1 MLRPG
6 GRFLFFL
13 NHPLLQAP
21 GSGWIDDRILD
32 EQYWRIGEYL
42 VEDRSLQEVE
52 KDIHIPFVHR
62 PLSRYVNAMATA
74 GLFVERMEEPAP
86 PPGFLARAD
95 EYIGA
100 ATIPRLLFLR
110 AENEGASVALS
121 KGDVTEFLI
130 ITGLSGA
137 GRSNAANTFEDLG
150 WFVIDN
156 LPPMLIGK
164 VAELVRAPRLDHR
177 TGGPGGR
184 YRPPARISGR
194 AARRDSDPAVD
205 RRVCATLF
213 LEASDEVLI
222 RRYEN
227 TRRPHPLA
235 AERVSEAI
243 ERERLALDPV
253 KAEADVVVDTTDLN
267 VHQLRDR
274 LLDIFARDAEHDL
287 QTNVVSFGFKHGVPL
302 DVDMVFDC
310 RFLPN
315 PHWVDELRPLTGL
328 DEPVR
333 EYVLGQPETEA
344 FLAKVDDLLALLLP
358 AFVKEGKS
366 YLTIAVGCTGGRH
379 RSVVIAEELARLL
392 AKRGF
397 EPTVQHRDVAR

>member
-1 MLRPG
+1 M
-6 GRFLFFL
+6 
-13 NHPLLQAP
+13 
-21 GSGWIDDRILD
+21 
-32 EQYWRIGEYL
+32 
-42 VEDRSLQEVE
+42 
-52 KDIHIPFVHR
+52 
-62 PLSRYVNAMATA
+62 
-74 GLFVERMEEPAP
+74 
-86 PPGFLARAD
+86 
-95 EYIGA
+95 
-100 ATIPRLLFLR
+100 
-110 AENEGASVALS
+110 
-121 KGDVTEFLI
+121 TEFVV

-156 LPPMLIGK
+156 LPPSLIGK
-164 VAELVRAPRLDHR
+164 VAELVSAPASTTERVALVVGTGPLLEYLDELPEALETLR
-177 TGGPGGR
+177 GTGSSV
-184 YRPPARISGR
+184 RI
-194 AARRDSDPAVD
+194 
-205 RRVCATLF
+205 LF

-243 ERERLALDPV
+243 ERERRALDTV
-253 KAEADVVVDTTDLN
+253 KSEADVVVDTTDLN

-315 PHWVDELRPLTGL
+315 PHWVDELRPLTGM
-328 DEPVR
+328 DDPVR
-333 EYVLGQPETEA
+333 GYVLCQPETDA
-344 FLAKVDDLLALLLP
+344 FLTKVDDLMGLLLP

-366 YLTIAVGCTGGRH
+366 YLSIAVGCTGGRH
-379 RSVVIAEELARLL
+379 RSVVIAEELGRLL
-392 AKRGF
+392 SKRGF
-397 EPTVQHRDVAR
+397 APTVQHRDVSRTS

>member
-1 MLRPG
+1 M
-6 GRFLFFL
+6 
-13 NHPLLQAP
+13 
-21 GSGWIDDRILD
+21 
-32 EQYWRIGEYL
+32 
-42 VEDRSLQEVE
+42 
-52 KDIHIPFVHR
+52 
-62 PLSRYVNAMATA
+62 T
-74 GLFVERMEEPAP
+74 
-86 PPGFLARAD
+86 
-95 EYIGA
+95 
-100 ATIPRLLFLR
+100 
-110 AENEGASVALS
+110 
-121 KGDVTEFLI
+121 TEFLL

-156 LPPMLIGK
+156 LPPTLIGK
-164 VAELVRAPRLDHR
+164 VADLVRAPGSTTERIALVVGTGALLEYLDALPEALEGLR
-177 TGGPGGR
+177 ATGSR
-184 YRPPARISGR
+184 VRI
-194 AARRDSDPAVD
+194 
-205 RRVCATLF
+205 LF

-243 ERERLALDPV
+243 ELERQALEPV
-253 KAEADVVVDTTDLN
+253 RAEADVVVDTTDLN

-274 LLDIFARDAEHDL
+274 LLEIFAHDAEHDL
-287 QTNVVSFGFKHGVPL
+287 QTNIVSFGFKYGVPL

-328 DEPVR
+328 DDNVR
-333 EYVLGQPETEA
+333 DFVLDQPESAE
-344 FLAKVDDLLALLLP
+344 FLGKVDDLLALLLP

-366 YLTIAVGCTGGRH
+366 YLSIAVGCTGGRH
-379 RSVVIAEELARLL
+379 RSVVMADELAKLL
-392 AKRGF
+392 AKRGY

>member
-1 MLRPG
+1 M
-6 GRFLFFL
+6 
-13 NHPLLQAP
+13 
-21 GSGWIDDRILD
+21 
-32 EQYWRIGEYL
+32 
-42 VEDRSLQEVE
+42 
-52 KDIHIPFVHR
+52 
-62 PLSRYVNAMATA
+62 
-74 GLFVERMEEPAP
+74 
-86 PPGFLARAD
+86 
-95 EYIGA
+95 
-100 ATIPRLLFLR
+100 
-110 AENEGASVALS
+110 
-121 KGDVTEFLI
+121 TEFLL

-156 LPPMLIGK
+156 LPPALIGK
-164 VAELVRAPRLDHR
+164 VAELVRAPGSTTERVALVVGTGALLEYLDELPAALEALR
-177 TGGPGGR
+177 ATGSR
-184 YRPPARISGR
+184 VRI
-194 AARRDSDPAVD
+194 
-205 RRVCATLF
+205 LF

-235 AERVSEAI
+235 GERVSEAI
-243 ERERLALDPV
+243 QQERHALDPV
-253 KAEADVVVDTTDLN
+253 KSEADVVLDTTELN

-274 LLDIFARDAEHDL
+274 LLDIFAPDAEHDL

-315 PHWVDELRPLTGL
+315 PHWVDELRPQTGL

-333 EYVLGQPETEA
+333 GYVMGQPESEA
-344 FLAKVDDLLALLLP
+344 FLTKVDDLLALLLP

-366 YLTIAVGCTGGRH
+366 YLSIAVGCTGGRH

-392 AKRGF
+392 ARRGF
-397 EPTVQHRDVAR
+397 EPTVQHRDITR